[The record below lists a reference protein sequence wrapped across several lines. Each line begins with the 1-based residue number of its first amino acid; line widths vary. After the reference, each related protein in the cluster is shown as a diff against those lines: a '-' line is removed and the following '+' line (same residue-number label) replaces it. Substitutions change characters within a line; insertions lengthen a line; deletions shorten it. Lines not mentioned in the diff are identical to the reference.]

1 MTVSAGLNSVS
12 VYRTVPIEDGAARED
27 IVGMRVYASTVQN
40 FVADSTT
47 LKYSGSS
54 LSYTITGLLGG
65 VTYYVKTALISS
77 FLGDSYT
84 EDELVIVDETPVI
97 TQKAPGSL
105 NVIISTPAVVLQ
117 ASNSGVV
124 STYAG
129 SGTTIRVYDG
139 ASEVVYDGV
148 GTANGTWKVVASGLG
163 LTVGAITDSGTYA
176 TVGDHNNLTVDST
189 TVTYAI
195 TGKTAL
201 GSSFSLSAIQT
212 LSKAKSGTSGSQGTR
227 GWTIARITG
236 SWNQV
241 SAESAISAVVTANGS
256 SPTTPIAGDTVFY
269 TGGAKQYSTLGT
281 WVDAGKFI
289 DGNLVVDGT
298 IIGSHL
304 ATEFS
309 IQAGS
314 KVIAGTT
321 TDGVVM
327 DSAKHI
333 SVFEGGSLRA
343 KMGYLGASG
352 YGFTAYSP
360 TGTLLFDST
369 KGSALLSNSTID
381 NYCIGDSTT
390 YPSYNDSSAG
400 TSNIALGANV
410 LNRVGTSSKTS
421 NVAIGSNAGR
431 YLIGGNNVALGTQ
444 AIRADSASTSAVNYN
459 VAIGHRPM
467 YSTVS
472 SSHCVAVGYLSGFNT
487 TTGGSNTLVG
497 SQTGTSLT
505 TANYC
510 TYIGKS
516 AGYSNVSGDSST
528 YLGNRS
534 GFSNLN
540 SNNTFV
546 GANSGASSTSSNS
559 VLLGS
564 SAGSSTSGNNSVAVG
579 YYAAISAESNIVALG
594 YQAGQTAGYGSVTVG
609 SSTQS
614 LSYGVAVGY
623 AANAAGS
630 GGIAIGD
637 SSKSGVDAVV
647 IGRSA
652 GIASSSTGATIVG
665 AYAGGKV
672 TGAGNAFY
680 GYQSGKEMTSGDS
693 NSFFGWLSG
702 ANATGSSNSFFGQG
716 AGENSGAG
724 NANVYVGM
732 RAGRTATG
740 SLNTLVG
747 VEAGE
752 SSGAGNSN
760 VYVGTHAG
768 RTATGSLNTLVGV
781 RAGYSHTGN
790 YSVVVGTNAGYN
802 STSDFITVVG
812 RSAGQ
817 TAGVNASVIGH
828 ASNAGTNS
836 VAVGATSGSTSSGSV
851 SIGAETS
858 CSSNESVTIGYQAGK
873 TAGTNPLVSIGYQSG
888 LVSTGLG
895 NTFIGNYAGSS
906 TALGL
911 NTLVGYKAGTLSNAS
926 GNSLFGFK
934 AGEAITTGGNNCL
947 FGSTCGDLLQTGAG
961 NSFFGKGAGH
971 SVVSGSNNVFIGN
984 SSGSACPSDIN
995 NAVILGG
1002 STTAASGE
1010 IVLST
1015 GDGVVRGK
1023 CSSSGNWE
1031 FPGQALSQSKVGS
1044 NFGGTVTQATS
1055 RTTGVTLNAPSGEIT
1070 LVAASTTAGQVTT
1083 FTLTNSY
1090 IGAND
1095 VPRIVQ
1101 KTGTGLYFIHVT
1113 GVSAGSCKVSVHS
1126 VSANSSES
1134 FKLSFVILA
1143 GAIS

>member
-84 EDELVIVDETPVI
+84 EDELVIVDETPVT

-148 GTANGTWKVVASGLG
+148 GTANGTWKVVASGVG

-212 LSKAKSGTSGSQGTR
+212 LSKAKSGTAGSQGTR

-256 SPTTPIAGDTVFY
+256 SPTTPIAGDTVFF
-269 TGGAKQYSTLGT
+269 TGGAKQYSTSAT

-321 TDGVVM
+321 TNGVVM

-333 SVFEGGSLRA
+333 SVFEGGNLRA

-381 NYCIGDSTT
+381 NYCIGDLTT

-410 LNRVGTSSKTS
+410 LNRVGTSAKTA

-459 VAIGHRPM
+459 VAIGYRPL

-472 SSHCVAVGYLSGFNT
+472 SSHCVAIGYLSGFST

-497 SQTGTSLT
+497 SQTGLSLT

-516 AGYSNVSGDSST
+516 AGYSNVVGDRST
-528 YLGNRS
+528 YLGYQS

-540 SNNTFV
+540 SDNTFV
-546 GANSGASSTSSNS
+546 GANSGASSTSNNS

-564 SAGSSTSGNNSVAVG
+564 SAGYSTSGNNSVAVG
-579 YYAAISAESNIVALG
+579 YYAATSAGSNIVALG

-623 AANAAGS
+623 EANVAGS

-637 SSKSGVDAVV
+637 SSRSGADAVV

-652 GIASSSTGATIVG
+652 GVASNSGGATIVG
-665 AYAGGKV
+665 AMAGGKV
-672 TGAGNAFY
+672 TGPGNAFY
-680 GYQSGKEMTSGDS
+680 GYQSGKEMTSGNN

-702 ANATGSSNSFFGQG
+702 ANSTGSSNSFFGQG
-716 AGENSGAG
+716 AGEYSGSGSTNVMVGMHSGRFATGTQNTLIGVGAG
-724 NANVYVGM
+724 LTFA
-732 RAGRTATG
+732 
-740 SLNTLVG
+740 
-747 VEAGE
+747 
-752 SSGAGNSN
+752 
-760 VYVGTHAG
+760 
-768 RTATGSLNTLVGV
+768 
-781 RAGYSHTGN
+781 GN
-790 YSVVVGTNAGYN
+790 YSVIVGLNAGLSSGADYV
-802 STSDFITVVG
+802 TAIG
-812 RSAGQ
+812 LAAGQSAGASS
-817 TAGVNASVIGH
+817 TIVGHSAMAGLS
-828 ASNAGTNS
+828 S
-836 VAVGATSGSTSSGSV
+836 VAVGAWGGSTSSGSV

-895 NTFIGNYAGSS
+895 NTFLGNYAGSS
-906 TALGL
+906 TIKGL
-911 NTLVGYKAGTLSNAS
+911 NTLVGYKAGNLSNAS

-934 AGEAITTGGNNCL
+934 VGEAITTGGNNCL
-947 FGSTCGDLLQTGAG
+947 FGSVCGDLLQTGAD

-984 SSGSACPSDIN
+984 SSGSTCPSDIN

-1031 FPGQALSQSKVGS
+1031 FQGQALSQSKVGS
-1044 NFGGTVTQATS
+1044 NFGGKVTQATS

-1070 LVAASTTAGQVTT
+1070 LVEAATTAGQVTT